1 MGALFRDPVLFAT
14 VLGANLPF
22 FTMAVILIFTRHN
35 PRLSSQLS
43 VGSIAVSAICAI
55 SLLAKLFFAPAL
67 QYQTL
72 WFCSGKLNIAFGY
85 YLDPLSLLMLTIVG
99 IIACLVQIYSLGYM
113 AGDPGYSRYYAFQSL
128 FAWAM
133 MNMVIAGSMLQL
145 FIFWEMVGL
154 ASYFLIGFYYEKWS
168 ASQAGKKAFV
178 MNRVGDV
185 GFFLGLILLLLG
197 FGNLG
202 IPELNHAAAA
212 HGLSQGL
219 LTASAVL
226 IFCGVIGKS
235 AQFPL
240 LTWLPDAMEG
250 PTPVSALLHSATM
263 VAAGVYMFSR
273 IFPFFSGSH
282 DAMQFALVIGT
293 VTMLLSSTMAMVTYD
308 LKQVWAYS
316 TVSQLGYMVMALAS
330 GGYFAG
336 VFHLTTHA
344 GFKALL
350 FLCSGIFIHEF
361 HTNDMRIIGKQGG
374 RKLKIPMVCITVGAL
389 ALAGVFPFSGFFSKE
404 AILSVLAAQP
414 NKIWFAAGL
423 FGAVLTAYYS
433 FRLIF
438 HILLPMGG
446 IEEKHHHDDHGGAS
460 HEHEEEHHGYIFWAM
475 AIPVMI
481 LAGVSLVLGFAE
493 SPLEHFIMRSVTVPG
508 ELAAHGGAALQAVA
522 HTAAEGAHHAQ
533 ESGSPMLLILGV
545 SAGLLGIFVA
555 WLEYG
560 RKGASRKGF
569 LSHVPA
575 IWKLFDLRWFMDV
588 FYRKGLDT
596 FMYAGLTSLF
606 VKNDRRIIDG
616 GIDGICIFTEGSGR
630 LFSFLQ
636 SGMLQFNLL
645 LMVLCAGAAVLYFV
659 I

>member
-1 MGALFRDPVLFAT
+1 MGAFMSDPILLAT
-14 VLGANLPF
+14 VLGTNLSF
-22 FTMAVILIFTRHN
+22 LSMVAILLFTRSN
-35 PRLSSQLS
+35 PKLSSRIS
-43 VGSIAVSAICAI
+43 VGAIAAAAVCAVF
-55 SLLAKLFFAPAL
+55 LLAKLYGASPL

-72 WFCSGKLNIAFGY
+72 WFSSGRLNIAFGY

-99 IIACLVQIYSLGYM
+99 VVSCLVQIYSLGYM

-145 FIFWEMVGL
+145 FVFWELVGL
-154 ASYFLIGFYYEKWS
+154 ASYFLIGFYYEKQS

-185 GFFLGLILLLLG
+185 GFFLGLIWLVIG

-202 IPELNHAAAA
+202 IPELNHAASTQA
-212 HGLSQGL
+212 LPQNL
-219 LTASAVL
+219 LTVSALL
-226 IFCGVIGKS
+226 IFCGVVGKS

-273 IFPFFSGSH
+273 IFPFFAASP
-282 DAMQFALVIGT
+282 DAMAIALAIGT

-316 TVSQLGYMVMALAS
+316 TVSQLGMMVMALAA

-336 VFHLTTHA
+336 VYHLTTHA

-374 RKLKIPMVCITVGAL
+374 RKLKIPMACMAVGAL
-389 ALAGVFPFSGFFSKE
+389 ALSGVYPLSGFFSKE
-404 AILSVLAAQP
+404 AILGVLAAQP
-414 NKIWFAAGL
+414 SKIWLAAGL
-423 FGAVLTAYYS
+423 LGAVMTAYYS

-438 HILLPMGG
+438 HILLPKGG
-446 IEEKHHHDDHGGAS
+446 VEGKHHDGHAQSAHA
-460 HEHEEEHHGYIFWAM
+460 HEDEHHGYIFWAM
-475 AIPVMI
+475 AVPVMI
-481 LAGVSLVLGFAE
+481 LACVSLVLGFFE
-493 SPLEHFIMRSVTVPG
+493 HPIEHFLVHAVQAHPAQHVS
-508 ELAAHGGAALQAVA
+508 EHGG
-522 HTAAEGAHHAQ
+522 G
-533 ESGSPMLLILGV
+533 GSEWLLIMGV
-545 SAGLLGIFVA
+545 SAGLFGIALA
-555 WLEYG
+555 WFEYG

-569 LSHVPA
+569 LSYFPA
-575 IWKLFDLRWFMDV
+575 IWKLFDLRWFIDI
-588 FYRKGLDT
+588 FYRKSLDT
-596 FMYAGLTSLF
+596 FVYGGLTALF
-606 VKNDRRIIDG
+606 TKNDRRIIDG
-616 GIDGICIFTEGSGR
+616 GIDGLCFFTEGSGR

-636 SGMLQFNLL
+636 SGMLQYNLL
-645 LMVLCAGAAVLYFV
+645 IMVLAAGAAVLYFL

>member
-14 VLGANLPF
+14 VLGTNLPF
-22 FTMAVILIFTRHN
+22 FSMAVILLFTRDK
-35 PRLSSQLS
+35 PMVSSRIS
-43 VGSIAVSAICAI
+43 VASIGVSAVCAI
-55 SLLAKLFFAPAL
+55 SLLARLFCAPPL

-72 WFCSGKLNIAFGY
+72 WFSSDKLNIAFGY

-185 GFFLGLILLLLG
+185 GFFLGLIFLLIG

-202 IPELNHAAAA
+202 IPQLNHAANT

-219 LTASAVL
+219 LTVSALL

-273 IFPFFSGSH
+273 IFPFFSASA
-282 DAMQFALVIGT
+282 DAMEVALVIGT

-350 FLCSGIFIHEF
+350 FLTSGIFIHEF

-374 RKLKIPMVCITVGAL
+374 RRLKIPMVCMTIGAL

-404 AILSVLAAQP
+404 AILTVLAAQP
-414 NKIWFAAGL
+414 SKIWYAAGL

-438 HILLPMGG
+438 HILLPKGG
-446 IEEKHHHDDHGGAS
+446 IEEAHHHDEHGA
-460 HEHEEEHHGYIFWAM
+460 
-475 AIPVMI
+475 
-481 LAGVSLVLGFAE
+481 
-493 SPLEHFIMRSVTVPG
+493 
-508 ELAAHGGAALQAVA
+508 
-522 HTAAEGAHHAQ
+522 
-533 ESGSPMLLILGV
+533 
-545 SAGLLGIFVA
+545 
-555 WLEYG
+555 
-560 RKGASRKGF
+560 
-569 LSHVPA
+569 
-575 IWKLFDLRWFMDV
+575 
-588 FYRKGLDT
+588 
-596 FMYAGLTSLF
+596 
-606 VKNDRRIIDG
+606 
-616 GIDGICIFTEGSGR
+616 
-630 LFSFLQ
+630 
-636 SGMLQFNLL
+636 
-645 LMVLCAGAAVLYFV
+645 
-659 I
+659 

>member
-14 VLGANLPF
+14 VMGTNLPF
-22 FTMAVILIFTRHN
+22 LAMVVILIFTR
-35 PRLSSQLS
+35 PKPSVSSRIS
-43 VGSIAVSAICAI
+43 VASIAVSAVCAI
-55 SLLAKLFFAPAL
+55 YLLAKLHCAPPLAYQAL
-67 QYQTL
+67 WL
-72 WFCSGKLNIAFGY
+72 SSGKLNIAFGY

-99 IIACLVQIYSLGYM
+99 VVACLVQIYSLGYM

-145 FIFWEMVGL
+145 FIYWEMVGL

-185 GFFLGLILLLLG
+185 GFFLGLIFLLLG

-202 IPELNHAAAA
+202 IPELNHAAVT
-212 HGLSQGL
+212 HGIPQGL
-219 LTASAVL
+219 LTLSALL

-273 IFPFFSGSH
+273 IFPFFSASH
-282 DAMQFALVIGT
+282 DAMAVALAIGT

-316 TVSQLGYMVMALAS
+316 TVSQLGYMVMALSA
-330 GGYFAG
+330 GGYVAG
-336 VFHLTTHA
+336 VYHLTTHA

-361 HTNDMRIIGKQGG
+361 HTNDMRVIGKQGG
-374 RKLKIPMVCITVGAL
+374 RKLKIPMVCITIGAL
-389 ALAGVFPFSGFFSKE
+389 ALSGVYPLSGFFSKE
-404 AILSVLAAQP
+404 AILTVLAAQP
-414 NKIWFAAGL
+414 NKIWYAAGL

-438 HILLPMGG
+438 HILFPLGG
-446 IEEKHHHDDHGGAS
+446 IEEKHHHEEHAASS

-481 LAGVSLVLGFAE
+481 LAGVSLVLGFFE
-493 SPLEHFIMRSVTVPG
+493 HTFEHFLMRSVHVP
-508 ELAAHGGAALQAVA
+508 ELAVSAAAHM
-522 HTAAEGAHHAQ
+522 AAEGGKHAP
-533 ESGSPMLLILGV
+533 EAASPMLVILGV
-545 SAGLLGIFVA
+545 SAGLLGIALA

-569 LSHVPA
+569 LSYFPA
-575 IWKLFDLRWFMDV
+575 IWKLFDYRWFLDV
-588 FYRKGLDT
+588 FYRKSLDS
-596 FMYAGLTSLF
+596 FVYGGLTSLF
-606 VKNDRRIIDG
+606 AMNDRRIIDG

-645 LMVLCAGAAVLYFV
+645 LMVLAAGAAVIYFV

>member
-1 MGALFRDPVLFAT
+1 MGAFFTDPILLAT
-14 VLGANLPF
+14 VLGTNLPF
-22 FTMAVILIFTRHN
+22 LSMVAILIFTRSN
-35 PRLSSQLS
+35 PKLSSRIS
-43 VGSIAVSAICAI
+43 VGAIATAAVCAVF
-55 SLLAKLFFAPAL
+55 LLAKLYSASPL

-72 WFCSGKLNIAFGY
+72 WLSSGRLNVAFGY

-99 IIACLVQIYSLGYM
+99 VISCLVQIYSLGYM
-113 AGDPGYSRYYAFQSL
+113 AGDPGYSRYFAFQSL

-185 GFFLGLILLLLG
+185 GFFLGLIWLVIG

-202 IPELNHAAAA
+202 IPELNHAASTQA
-212 HGLSQGL
+212 LPQNL
-219 LTASAVL
+219 LTVSALL
-226 IFCGVIGKS
+226 IFCGVVGKS

-273 IFPFFSGSH
+273 IFPFFAASP
-282 DAMQFALVIGT
+282 DAMPIALAIGT

-316 TVSQLGYMVMALAS
+316 TVSQLGMMVMALAA

-336 VFHLTTHA
+336 VYHLTTHA

-374 RKLKIPMVCITVGAL
+374 RKLKIPMVCIAVGAL
-389 ALAGVFPFSGFFSKE
+389 ALSGVYPFSGFFSKE
-404 AILSVLAAQP
+404 AILGVLAAQP
-414 NKIWFAAGL
+414 NKIWLAAGL

-438 HILLPMGG
+438 HILLPKGG
-446 IEEKHHHDDHGGAS
+446 VEGKPHDGHAES
-460 HEHEEEHHGYIFWAM
+460 AHEHEDERHGYIFWAM

-481 LAGVSLVLGFAE
+481 LACVSLVLGFLE
-493 SPLEHFIMRSVTVPG
+493 QPIEHFLLHAVQAHPVQHVA
-508 ELAAHGGAALQAVA
+508 EHGG
-522 HTAAEGAHHAQ
+522 G
-533 ESGSPMLLILGV
+533 GSDWLLIMGV
-545 SAGLLGIFVA
+545 SAGLFGIALA
-555 WLEYG
+555 WFEYG

-569 LSHVPA
+569 LSYFPA
-575 IWKLFDLRWFMDV
+575 IWKLFDCRWFIDI
-588 FYRKGLDT
+588 FYRKSLDS
-596 FMYAGLTSLF
+596 FVYGGLTSLF
-606 VKNDRRIIDG
+606 TKNDRRIIDG
-616 GIDGICIFTEGSGR
+616 GIDGICFFTEGSGR
-630 LFSFLQ
+630 VFSFLQ
-636 SGMLQFNLL
+636 SGMLQYNLL
-645 LMVLCAGAAVLYFV
+645 IMVLAAGAAVLYFLM
-659 I
+659 

>member
-1 MGALFRDPVLFAT
+1 MGALLRDPVLFAT
-14 VLGANLPF
+14 VLGTNLPF
-22 FTMAVILIFTRHN
+22 FAMAVILIFTRSK
-35 PRLSSQLS
+35 PGVSSRIS
-43 VGSIAVSAICAI
+43 VGSIGVAATCAI
-55 SLLAKLFFAPAL
+55 YLLVKLFSAPAL

-72 WFCSGKLNIAFGY
+72 WFSSGKLNIAFSY

-133 MNMVIAGSMLQL
+133 MNMVIAGTMLQL

-185 GFFLGLILLLLG
+185 GFLLGLILLLIG
-197 FGNLG
+197 FGNLS
-202 IPELNHAAAA
+202 IPVLNHAAASHA
-212 HGLSQGL
+212 ISQGL
-219 LTASAVL
+219 ITVSSLL

-273 IFPFFSGSH
+273 IFPFFSASPQTM
-282 DAMQFALVIGT
+282 AFALLIGT
-293 VTMLLSSTMAMVTYD
+293 VTMVLSSTMAMVTYD

-316 TVSQLGYMVMALAS
+316 TVSQLGYMVMALAA
-330 GGYFAG
+330 GGYSIG

-361 HTNDMRIIGKQGG
+361 HTNDMRIIGKKGG
-374 RKLKIPMVCITVGAL
+374 RKLRIPLVCMTIGAL
-389 ALAGVFPFSGFFSKE
+389 ALSGVFPFSGYFSKE
-404 AILSVLAAQP
+404 AILKILAAQP
-414 NKIWFAAGL
+414 NKIWYVAGL

-438 HILLPMGG
+438 HIMFPMGG
-446 IEEKHHHDDHGGAS
+446 IEESGHEEHAAS
-460 HEHEEEHHGYIFWAM
+460 SDEHEEGHHGYIFWAM
-475 AIPVMI
+475 AIPVMF
-481 LAGVSLVLGFAE
+481 LAGVTVVLGFTEHAV
-493 SPLEHFIMRSVTVPG
+493 EHFLMHTAHYAS
-508 ELAAHGGAALQAVA
+508 ELAKHGGTAVQVAAHVA
-522 HTAAEGAHHAQ
+522 EAGAQHAH
-533 ESGSPMLLILGV
+533 EPGGPLLTILGI
-545 SAGLLGIFVA
+545 SAGLLGIAIAF
-555 WLEYG
+555 LEYG

-569 LSHVPA
+569 LSYVPA
-575 IWKLFDLRWFMDV
+575 IWTLFDYRWFMDV
-588 FYRKGLDT
+588 FYRKTLDT
-596 FMYAGLTSLF
+596 FVYAGLTSLF

-616 GIDGICIFTEGSGR
+616 GIDGMCVFTEGSGR
-630 LFSFLQ
+630 VFSFLQ

-645 LMVLCAGAAVLYFV
+645 LMVLAAGAAVLYFV

>member
-1 MGALFRDPVLFAT
+1 MGALLRDPVLFAT
-14 VLGANLPF
+14 VLGTNLPF
-22 FTMAVILIFTRHN
+22 FAMAVILIFTRSK
-35 PRLSSQLS
+35 PGVSSRIS
-43 VGSIAVSAICAI
+43 VGSIGVAAICAI
-55 SLLAKLFFAPAL
+55 YLLAKLYSAPAL

-72 WFCSGKLNIAFGY
+72 WFSSGKLNIAFSY

-133 MNMVIAGSMLQL
+133 MNMVIAGTMLQL

-185 GFFLGLILLLLG
+185 GFLLGLILLLIG
-197 FGNLG
+197 FGNLS
-202 IPELNHAAAA
+202 IPALNQAAAT

-219 LTASAVL
+219 LTASALL

-273 IFPFFSGSH
+273 IFPFFSASPE
-282 DAMQFALVIGT
+282 AMRVALAIGT

-316 TVSQLGYMVMALAS
+316 TVSQLGYMVMALSA
-330 GGYFAG
+330 GGYVAG

-374 RKLKIPMVCITVGAL
+374 RKLKIPMVCMTIGAL
-389 ALAGVFPFSGFFSKE
+389 ALSGVFPFSGFFSKE
-404 AILSVLAAQP
+404 AILTVLAAQP
-414 NKIWFAAGL
+414 SKIWYAAGL

-438 HILLPMGG
+438 HILFPKDG
-446 IEEKHHHDDHGGAS
+446 IEEKHHDEHGASS
-460 HEHEEEHHGYIFWAM
+460 HEHEEGHHGYIFWAM
-475 AIPVMI
+475 AIPVMF
-481 LAGVSLVLGFAE
+481 LAGVSCVIGFTE
-493 SPLEHFIMRSVTVPG
+493 RPFEHFIIRSIDIFGKVAPHG
-508 ELAAHGGAALQAVA
+508 EAALKVAAHVAAAGAQ
-522 HTAAEGAHHAQ
+522 HAQ
-533 ESGSPMLLILGV
+533 EPGGHLLTILGI
-545 SAGLLGIFVA
+545 SAGLTGIALA

-569 LSHVPA
+569 LSYVPA
-575 IWKLFDLRWFMDV
+575 IWKLFDYRWFLDV
-588 FYRKGLDT
+588 FYRKTLDT
-596 FMYAGLTSLF
+596 FVYAGLTSLF

-616 GIDGICIFTEGSGR
+616 GIDGMCVFTEGSGR

-645 LMVLCAGAAVLYFV
+645 LMVLAAGAAVLYFV

>member
-1 MGALFRDPVLFAT
+1 MGSLIADPVLLAT
-14 VLGANLPF
+14 VLGTNLPF
-22 FTMAVILIFTRHN
+22 LSMAAILLFTRST
-35 PRLSSQLS
+35 PKLSSKIS
-43 VGSIAVSAICAI
+43 VGAIVISAVCAI
-55 SLLAKLFFAPAL
+55 FLLAKLHSASPI

-72 WFCSGKLNIAFGY
+72 WLSSDKLHIAFGY

-99 IIACLVQIYSLGYM
+99 VVACLVQIYSLGYM
-113 AGDPGYSRYYAFQSL
+113 AGDGGYSRYFAFQSL

-145 FIFWEMVGL
+145 FIYWEMVGL

-185 GFFLGLILLLLG
+185 GFFLGLIWLVIG

-202 IPELNHAAAA
+202 IPELNHAASTNA
-212 HGLSQGL
+212 LPQGL
-219 LTASAVL
+219 LTVSALL
-226 IFCGVIGKS
+226 IFCGVVGKS

-273 IFPFFSGSH
+273 IFPFFAASP
-282 DAMQFALVIGT
+282 DAMLIALAIGT

-316 TVSQLGYMVMALAS
+316 TVSQLGMMVMALAA

-374 RKLKIPMVCITVGAL
+374 RKLKIPLVCMTIGAL
-389 ALAGVFPFSGFFSKE
+389 ALSGFPGFSGFFSKE
-404 AILSVLAAQP
+404 AILGQLAGQSSQ
-414 NKIWFAAGL
+414 IWLYAGL
-423 FGAVLTAYYS
+423 LGAVMTAYYS

-438 HILLPMGG
+438 HILLPKDG
-446 IEEKHHHDDHGGAS
+446 IEEKHHDEHAHAA

-481 LAGVSLVLGFAE
+481 LAGVTLVLGWVE
-493 SPLEHFIMRSVTVPG
+493 HPIEHFLMGHAV
-508 ELAAHGGAALQAVA
+508 AAHPVQHVAEHGGGDGNRLMIMGISA
-522 HTAAEGAHHAQ
+522 G
-533 ESGSPMLLILGV
+533 ILGI
-545 SAGLLGIFVA
+545 LLA
-555 WLEYG
+555 WFEYG

-569 LSHVPA
+569 LSYFPA
-575 IWKLFDLRWFMDV
+575 IWKLFDYRWFLDI
-588 FYRKGLDT
+588 FYRKSLDT
-596 FMYAGLTSLF
+596 FVYAGLTSLF
-606 VKNDRRIIDG
+606 TKNDRRIIDG
-616 GIDGICIFTEGSGR
+616 GIDGLCFFTESSGR
-630 LFSFLQ
+630 VFSFLQ
-636 SGMLQFNLL
+636 SGMLQYNLL
-645 LMVLCAGAAVLYFV
+645 IMVLAAGAAVLYFLL
-659 I
+659 

>member
-1 MGALFRDPVLFAT
+1 MGAFFHNPALLAT
-14 VLGANLPF
+14 VLGTDLPF
-22 FTMAVILIFTRHN
+22 LSMAVILIFTRHN
-35 PRLSSQLS
+35 PRLSSRIS
-43 VGSIAVSAICAI
+43 VGAIVVGALC
-55 SLLAKLFFAPAL
+55 SLFLLAGLYGSPPL
-67 QYQTL
+67 QFQTL
-72 WFCSGKLNIAFGY
+72 WLSSDGLNIAFGY
-85 YLDPLSLLMLTIVG
+85 YLDPLSLLMLAIVG
-99 IIACLVQIYSLGYM
+99 VISCLVQIYSLGYM

-133 MNMVIAGSMLQL
+133 MNMVIAGNMLQL

-185 GFFLGLILLLLG
+185 GFFLGMIWLVIG

-202 IPELNHAAAA
+202 IPELNHAAQA
-212 HGLSQGL
+212 HALSRGL
-219 LTASAVL
+219 LTVSAVL

-273 IFPFFSGSH
+273 IFPFFSASP
-282 DAMQFALVIGT
+282 DAMAIALAIGT
-293 VTMLLSSTMAMVTYD
+293 ATMLLSSTMAMVTYD
-308 LKQVWAYS
+308 IKQVWAYS
-316 TVSQLGYMVMALAS
+316 TVSQLGMMVMGLAA

-374 RKLKIPMVCITVGAL
+374 RRLVIPMVCIIVGAL
-389 ALAGVFPFSGFFSKE
+389 ALSGFPGLSGFFSKE
-404 AILSVLAAQP
+404 AILGQLDAQP
-414 NKIWFAAGL
+414 SRIWVAAGL
-423 FGAVLTAYYS
+423 LGAAMTAYYS

-438 HILLPMGG
+438 HLLFPKGG
-446 IEEKHHHDDHGGAS
+446 VEKKHHEEHAHSS
-460 HEHEEEHHGYIFWAM
+460 HENEEEHRGFVFWAM

-481 LAGVSLVLGFAE
+481 LAAVTLVLGWFE
-493 SPLEHFIMRSVTVPG
+493 HPIEHF
-508 ELAAHGGAALQAVA
+508 LAQHGVEAHAVQHAAGHAEHSGGAHLV
-522 HTAAEGAHHAQ
+522 G
-533 ESGSPMLLILGV
+533 ILGI
-545 SAGLLGIFVA
+545 SAGILGIALAFV
-555 WLEYG
+555 EFG

-569 LSHVPA
+569 LSYVPP
-575 IWKLFDLRWFMDV
+575 IWKLFDRRWYLDI
-588 FYRKGLDT
+588 FYRESLDT
-596 FMYAGLTSLF
+596 FIYGGLTNLF
-606 VKNDRRIIDG
+606 TKNDRRVIDG
-616 GIDGICIFTEGSGR
+616 GIDGICFFTEGSGR

-636 SGMLQFNLL
+636 SGMLQYNLL
-645 LMVLCAGAAVLYFV
+645 IMILAAGAALLYLL

>member
-1 MGALFRDPVLFAT
+1 MGAFLTDPILLAT
-14 VLGANLPF
+14 VLGTNLPF
-22 FTMAVILIFTRHN
+22 FSMVAILLFTRSN
-35 PRLSSQLS
+35 PKLSSKIS
-43 VGSIAVSAICAI
+43 VGAIAFAAVCALF
-55 SLLAKLFFAPAL
+55 LLAKLYSASPV

-72 WFCSGKLNIAFGY
+72 WFSSGKLTFAFGY

-99 IIACLVQIYSLGYM
+99 VVACLVQIYSLGYM
-113 AGDPGYSRYYAFQSL
+113 EGDPGYSRYYAFQSL

-133 MNMVIAGSMLQL
+133 MNNVIAGSMLQL
-145 FIFWEMVGL
+145 FVFWELVGL
-154 ASYFLIGFYYEKWS
+154 ASYFLIGFYYEKFS

-185 GFFLGLILLLLG
+185 GFFLGLIWLVIG

-202 IPELNHAAAA
+202 IPELNHAA
-212 HGLSQGL
+212 STQGL
-219 LTASAVL
+219 PQNLLTVSALL
-226 IFCGVIGKS
+226 IFCGVVGKS

-273 IFPFFSGSH
+273 IFPFFAASP
-282 DAMQFALVIGT
+282 DAMAIALAIGT
-293 VTMLLSSTMAMVTYD
+293 ITMLLSSTMAMVTYD

-316 TVSQLGYMVMALAS
+316 TVSQLGMMVMALSA

-374 RKLKIPMVCITVGAL
+374 RKLIIPMVCMAVGAL
-389 ALAGVFPFSGFFSKE
+389 ALSGFPGFSGFFSKE
-404 AILSVLAAQP
+404 AILGQLAAQP
-414 NKIWFAAGL
+414 NKIWLAAGL

-438 HILLPMGG
+438 HILLPKGG
-446 IEEKHHHDDHGGAS
+446 IEEKHHGEHAHTSHD
-460 HEHEEEHHGYIFWAM
+460 HEDEHHGYIFWAM

-481 LAGVSLVLGFAE
+481 LACVTLVLGWFE
-493 SPLEHFIMRSVTVPG
+493 QPIEHFLLGHAVQ
-508 ELAAHGGAALQAVA
+508 AHGVQ
-522 HTAAEGAHHAQ
+522 HAAEHAA
-533 ESGSPMLLILGV
+533 EHGGGIDWLMIMGI
-545 SAGLLGIFVA
+545 SAGVLGILLA
-555 WLEYG
+555 WFEYG

-569 LSHVPA
+569 LSYLPPV
-575 IWKLFDLRWFMDV
+575 WKLFECRWFLDI
-588 FYRKGLDT
+588 FYRKSLDR
-596 FMYAGLTSLF
+596 FVYGGLTSIF
-606 VKNDRRIIDG
+606 AKNDRRVIDG
-616 GIDGICIFTEGSGR
+616 GIDGICFFTEGGGR

-636 SGMLQFNLL
+636 TGMLQYNLL
-645 LMVLCAGAAVLYFV
+645 IMVLAAGAALLYFL
-659 I
+659 IQI